1 MSYTIKTLIFSAIL
15 VFITYIFVLSVD
27 PYDKEGIDYWNI
39 GTKAVSSAR
48 EYKFTHLDSGRNNY
62 KAFIIGSS
70 RVLRMDP
77 ELIEKYTGLSAYN
90 YGVENA
96 NAEDL
101 LAEVMHVVDK
111 QKPEMIVL
119 FLDFY
124 MMNGYTGTDKR
135 LVQSR
140 LSKYLDKKSTVEK
153 DDFKLPY
160 FHTAYLTMRALKD
173 SFNLLLFSD
182 ENKGDDIYL
191 KNGQHIKEEPEE
203 EPKLAIEYF
212 SNQYNSYRKD
222 EVRLEMFGKI
232 KTLCQKNNVKL
243 IVGQTPMNTGHLKK
257 VLEDPKLREMFKT
270 YKRELVKIFGEFY
283 DFNNFSVSAYV
294 EKKYWYDSVHPSE
307 NLTKIMLETIFDPEK
322 NNSNS
327 DFGILMTPLK
337 IEEHVRQF

>member
-1 MSYTIKTLIFSAIL
+1 MSYTIKTLIFTAIL
-15 VFITYIFVLSVD
+15 VFITYLFVLSVD

-62 KAFIIGSS
+62 KAFIVGSS

-77 ELIEKYTGLSAYN
+77 ELIEKYTGLPTYN

-173 SFNLLLFSD
+173 SFNLVLFSD
-182 ENKGDDIYL
+182 ENRGGDIYL

-203 EPKLAIEYF
+203 EPKLAVEYF

-222 EVRLEMFGKI
+222 KVRLEMFAKI
-232 KTLCQKNNVKL
+232 KTLCRKNNVKL
-243 IVGQTPMNTGHLKK
+243 IVSQTPMNNEHLKK
-257 VLEDPKLREMFKT
+257 VLEDPKLREMFIIFK
-270 YKRELVKIFGEFY
+270 KEISSIFGGFY
-283 DFNNFSVSAYV
+283 DFNNFSVSAYGD
-294 EKKYWYDSVHPSE
+294 KKFWYDSVHPSE
-307 NLTKIMLETIFDPEK
+307 NLTQIMIDKLFDSEK

-327 DFGILMTPLK
+327 KFGRFITPSE
-337 IEEHVRQF
+337 IEEYVRQF